1 MLLPSYFNVHFSK
14 IKDFGSNNK
23 WIRESHW
30 NDYLVP
36 KVACYVSSSSPRK
49 ISEMGTARLA
59 LPANKK
65 DPRGFQCIPHRAVPF
80 TGRSRPEHSCL
91 DQSAESSRCHTVLL
105 GWPVATVT
113 GTRSLMTLTMGACS
127 MH

>member
-36 KVACYVSSSSPRK
+36 KVAYYVSSSSSRK
-49 ISEMGTARLA
+49 SSEMGTARLA

-65 DPRGFQCIPHRAVPF
+65 DPSGSRCISHLIE
-80 TGRSRPEHSCL
+80 RSKPEHSCL
-91 DQSAESSRCHTVLL
+91 DQSTEGSRCHAVLL
-105 GWPVATVT
+105 GWPVTTVT
-113 GTRSLMTLTMGACS
+113 GTRSLMTLMKGACS